1 MKCIYLNMYKNN
13 VGMIGLGSWGK
24 NIYRNLETLNV
35 LKKIYDS
42 NTEHLNNTV
51 TSKKKIANNADE
63 IILSKDIDNI
73 FVASPADTH
82 KNYIIKSLLNNKNV
96 FVEKPLCLSLKDAME
111 IKNLSSEV
119 NKIVFVGHLLHYHN
133 GFNELKNIIK
143 LGKIGNLKIIKA
155 NRLNFGAVRQKESV
169 LFDLASH
176 DISMILSLT
185 QKNPIRV
192 QTESLPILQ
201 DNIADIATIHLDFED
216 NLKSRISVSWLHPF
230 KEHKL
235 IVIGTKGMATFD
247 DTKDWEKKLFVNE
260 YNIDL
265 NPEKLSG
272 QKSEGKFI
280 KVDYAEPLKEECK
293 YFIDLI
299 DNKVMPLTDGA
310 EGLKVLSVLTE
321 TG

>member
-1 MKCIYLNMYKNN
+1 MQKSIAV
-13 VGMIGLGSWGK
+13 VGCGYWGK
-24 NIYRNLETLNV
+24 NLVRNFFELGALACISEQDLKVASELSARYGVENLNFNEILE
-35 LKKIYDS
+35 K
-42 NTEHLNNTV
+42 
-51 TSKKKIANNADE
+51 
-63 IILSKDIDNI
+63 KDIDA
-73 FVASPADTH
+73 VVLAVPADLH
-82 KNYIIKSLLNNKNV
+82 HSMSIEAMKMGKHVY
-96 FVEKPLCLSLKDAME
+96 VEKPLAMNRKE
-111 IKNLSSEV
+111 AEEMISVS
-119 NKIVFVGHLLHYHN
+119 NKSGVHLMVGHLLQYHPV
-133 GFNELKNIIK
+133 FRELKRLTNSGE
-143 LGKIGNLKIIKA
+143 LGSLKYIYS
-155 NRLNFGAVRQKESV
+155 NRLSFGKFRSHEDVIWSFAP
-169 LFDLASH
+169 H

-247 DTKDWEKKLFVNE
+247 DTKDWEKKLLVNE
-260 YNIDL
+260 YNVDL

-272 QKSEGKFI
+272 QKSKGKFM